1 MFEIKIQAESAA
13 ELLAKLA
20 ALAAEVQPQE
30 KHVCACA
37 EKKALTKPVQE
48 PAPKGTPAPELPW
61 GKDNPVTME
70 EVRKVGGEYV
80 KTGKRDDLKAI
91 LDAFGIAKIPECP
104 ADRLGELMEV
114 LKNGLAE

>member
-1 MFEIKIQAESAA
+1 MLELKIQAETAA
-13 ELLAKLA
+13 DLRKALAD
-20 ALAAEVQPQE
+20 LAAEFGVD
-30 KHVCACA
+30 KVCACA
-37 EKKALTKPVQE
+37 EKVLRE

-80 KTGKRDDLKAI
+80 KTGKRDGLKAI

>member
-1 MFEIKIQAESAA
+1 MFEIKIQAESAQ

-20 ALAAEVQPQE
+20 ALSAEVRPTE

-37 EKKALTKPVQE
+37 EKVPAKPAME
-48 PAPKGTPAPELPW
+48 PAQKGTPAPELPW

-104 ADRLGELMEV
+104 DDRLGELMEA